1 MEKSMDLKSK
11 THRYFYFLYVCY
23 EVFDNDN
30 DEHKDS
36 YHGVIDVNKTN
47 FDDSLKIRDNI

>member
-1 MEKSMDLKSK
+1 MEKSLDLKSK
-11 THRYFYFLYVCY
+11 IHRYFYFLDVCY
-23 EVFDNDN
+23 EVFDNDG

-36 YHGVIDVNKTN
+36 YHDDNETN

>member
-23 EVFDNDN
+23 EVFDNDG
-30 DEHKDS
+30 DAHKDS
-36 YHGVIDVNKTN
+36 YHDDNETN